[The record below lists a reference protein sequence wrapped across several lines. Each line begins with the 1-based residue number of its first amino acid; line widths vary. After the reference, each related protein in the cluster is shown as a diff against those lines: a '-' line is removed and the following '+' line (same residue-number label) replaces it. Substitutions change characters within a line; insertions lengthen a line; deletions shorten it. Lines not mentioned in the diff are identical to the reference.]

1 MVPDRCRVTLRG
13 IEDDGLLAKT
23 AAKIGA
29 KMDIIREES
38 EITMVFKG
46 VSAHGSLPETGVN
59 AISYALAMLVHLG
72 FDQGII
78 NDLYEHI
85 GFSHD
90 GRGLNI
96 EVRDEVSGPLTA
108 NMGVISMKGNR
119 VAVMVDIR
127 YPVSF
132 TEEQILERL
141 AAGLPPAV
149 TLQSHGGKAPLYVD
163 GNSELIQIL
172 QQVYEKHTG
181 QEAKLISIGGGT
193 YARALDNAVAFGPV
207 FPGQTELAHQPDEY
221 ISVSHLVHLA
231 EIYSDAIAKLGQGK

>member
-1 MVPDRCRVTLRG
+1 
-13 IEDDGLLAKT
+13 
-23 AAKIGA
+23 
-29 KMDIIREES
+29 
-38 EITMVFKG
+38 
-46 VSAHGSLPETGVN
+46 
-59 AISYALAMLVHLG
+59 
-72 FDQGII
+72 
-78 NDLYEHI
+78 
-85 GFSHD
+85 
-90 GRGLNI
+90 
-96 EVRDEVSGPLTA
+96 
-108 NMGVISMKGNR
+108 
-119 VAVMVDIR
+119 MVDIR